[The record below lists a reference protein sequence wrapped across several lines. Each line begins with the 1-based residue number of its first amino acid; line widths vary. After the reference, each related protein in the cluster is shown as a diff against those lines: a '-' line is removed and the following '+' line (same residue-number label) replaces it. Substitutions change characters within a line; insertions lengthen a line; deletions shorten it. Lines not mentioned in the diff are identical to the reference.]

1 MCSYEFD
8 TCSKDL
14 NTDFTLGNCLFE
26 AAKLTKNADPDKY
39 GYNGYGIG
47 FNVCSQFSWS
57 DGSWDKN
64 VFIFGVDSGSSVHA
78 DNKKKNILVLGEV
91 LTQGLDN
98 TTITAEAKHPTNFT
112 ESKKRLVLR
121 LNYNGSNSFLFVNAV
136 KCINLKQKI
145 QK

>member
-1 MCSYEFD
+1 M
-8 TCSKDL
+8 
-14 NTDFTLGNCLFE
+14 FE

-91 LTQGLDN
+91 PTQGLDN

-112 ESKKRLVLR
+112 EAKKRLVLR